1 MVFGKVSILLII
13 GTLLV
18 SSGCRTVRAPGT
30 PLTSWSP
37 PETVQK
43 RFSTNEIWGSLQE
56 RKAYVYGSLDIGDLI
71 DIALSNNPRTH
82 RAWEEARVMEA
93 RAIQSSSKW
102 FPTVR
107 ATMGADYQ
115 RSVVNKHKV
124 NVNQSGYG
132 PGASVDW
139 LIFDFGGRSAG
150 IEKARQLLI
159 EANFEFNQT
168 IQDVLLDTMN
178 AYYSTITNIAMVDA
192 REDDVAD
199 SLKSFDDAREK
210 LKAGLVSKLDELQAE
225 SSYKRALYAL
235 EDAKR
240 ALSSAKADL
249 AVVLGLPAN
258 ADIALVETDIEK
270 LPDISE
276 QDVAFLIEQALRQRP
291 DIAAGWAGLE
301 AKKAEII
308 RVTSDLLPSLKAGG
322 SAESNWYTY
331 YGSMKNTLTSYK
343 DDYLYGGYLK
353 IEWDVFDGFNNYYR
367 RKEAQRELEA
377 ERQKLVSAHLKAS
390 REVWDSYFDF
400 VSAGKKYE
408 YSKTFL
414 DTAEMSYDLAL
425 EGYRSGLKN
434 IIDLLSSQ
442 SQLSDARSKFIQSRQ
457 ELFSGSSGL
466 LHAIGG
472 LTAER
477 DNKDGLIRP

>member
-1 MVFGKVSILLII
+1 MVLKKGLILLMIAA
-13 GTLLV
+13 LSV

-30 PLTSWSP
+30 PLTSWFP
-37 PETVQK
+37 TETIQK
-43 RFSTNEIWGSLQE
+43 KFSTNEIWGSLQK
-56 RKAYVYGSLDIGDLI
+56 RKADASGSLDIGDLI
-71 DIALSNNPRTH
+71 DMALSNNPRTH
-82 RAWEEARVMEA
+82 QAWEEARVMEA
-93 RAIQSSSKW
+93 RAIQSSSAW
-102 FPTVR
+102 FPTVQ
-107 ATMGADYQ
+107 ATMGAEYR
-115 RSVVNKHKV
+115 RSVVNRHKV

-150 IEKARQLLI
+150 VEKARQLLI
-159 EANFEFNQT
+159 EANFEFNQA

-178 AYYSTITNIAMVDA
+178 AYYSIMANIAMVDA

-199 SLKSFDDAREK
+199 SLKSFDDARER

-240 ALSSAKADL
+240 ALSSAKTDL

-258 ADIALVETDIEK
+258 VDIE
-270 LPDISE
+270 LAEMDGEDTPDISE
-276 QDVAFLIEQALRQRP
+276 QDVALLIEQALRQRP
-291 DIAAGWAGLE
+291 DIAAGRAGLE
-301 AKKAEII
+301 AKKSEIV

-322 SAESNWYTY
+322 SAETNWYTY
-331 YGSMKNTLTSYK
+331 YGAMKDTLTSYK

-353 IEWDVFDGFNNYYR
+353 LEWDVFDGFNNYYR

-377 ERQKLVSAHLKAS
+377 EQQKLISAHLNAS
-390 REVWDSYFDF
+390 REVWDSYFAF

-408 YSKTFL
+408 YSKAFL
-414 DTAEMSYDLAL
+414 DTAEMSYDIAL

-442 SQLSDARSKFIQSRQ
+442 SQLSDARSKFIQSKQ
-457 ELFSGSSGL
+457 ELFSGSAGL
-466 LHAIGG
+466 FHAIGS
-472 LTAER
+472 LTAEH
-477 DNKDGLIRP
+477 DNREGILRP